1 MTKRIRRN
9 LIVFLGAMAM
19 YGIFIMVI
27 RVWEQPVHI
36 LLLIYAVIFVTLY
49 LVNRKNIWAVQGNY
63 FYITGHYARARVLL
77 SRAVG
82 AGVKSPHSH
91 LYYALLLMQEDKD
104 AHEAFKYLNKAM
116 EMSKTVG
123 DERNVA
129 ITMATCHWMN
139 GDPQAAIKTLEDIR
153 EKHEYVN
160 TSALTSLG
168 FLYLSIGDLD
178 KALEISNLAVE
189 DDGNYAAA
197 WDNLGQIYYKM
208 ENFDKARNAFT
219 HALSLKQTLADSNY
233 FMGILSEKDG
243 DEEAA
248 KDYFRMAH
256 ISPIAFFNTITQE
269 MADEK
274 YNQYHEE

>member
-1 MTKRIRRN
+1 MTKRIKRN
-9 LIVFLGAMAM
+9 LIVFGSAMAL
-19 YGIFIMVI
+19 YTIFVVVT
-27 RVWEQPVHI
+27 RVLEQPLHI
-36 LLLIYAVIFVTLY
+36 LLLIYAVIFIGIY
-49 LVNRKNIWAVQGNY
+49 LLNRKNIWAVQGNY
-63 FYITGHYARARVLL
+63 FYITGHYSRARVLL
-77 SRAVG
+77 QRATDS
-82 AGVKSPHSH
+82 GVKSPHSY

-104 AHEAFKYLNKAM
+104 AHGAFKYLDKAM
-116 EMSKTVG
+116 EISKTVG

-139 GDPQAAIKTLEDIR
+139 NDPQKAIQTLEDIR

-168 FLYLSIGDLD
+168 FLYLSVGDLD

-189 DDGNYAAA
+189 DDGSYAAA
-197 WDNLGQIYYKM
+197 WDNLGQIYYQM
-208 ENFDKARNAFT
+208 EDFDKARNAFA

-248 KDYFRMAH
+248 KEYFRMAN

-274 YNQYHEE
+274 YKQYHGE